1 MNPEITSGAT
11 SGSRVLRNVWVGLGL
26 LAVGQVAALAVS
38 YRMPVTVVG
47 GGEQAEVVREV
58 PEVVEVPREK
68 VPVAEPVVALPVPVK
83 DDPFADPRPQV
94 AIDPEGPERVDPG
107 MALLMEA
114 KEKELLEKG
123 GVALPGVSTGPRVA
137 AAKVQAPLDV
147 AITDEA
153 VLAHLDEGLNLR
165 SSGDT
170 NGALAHLRAAAAVLP
185 DHPKVLYHLAL
196 TLDTMGLVRKAQPVW
211 ESLRALGDGAGDF
224 FVLARDRLRDGVE
237 ASAEPEEEREGKF
250 TIGSLDEERVVD
262 AGGERVRFTTVIRKK
277 SDQPVDMEKMTLAI
291 HFFDSVNGRSIAR
304 SGAMEPVLSCES
316 EPADWADGG
325 ETFGFDYWQPAMSPD
340 ELQRLGRCRYYG
352 CALEVIYEDKLQDA
366 TATTGELLQMA
377 RELPLP
383 DRTAPD
389 ALLDS
394 GPQPS
399 PLVPTIPG
407 SPENLLFPPATA
419 PRAAPTAPR

>member
-1 MNPEITSGAT
+1 
-11 SGSRVLRNVWVGLGL
+11 
-26 LAVGQVAALAVS
+26 
-38 YRMPVTVVG
+38 
-47 GGEQAEVVREV
+47 
-58 PEVVEVPREK
+58 
-68 VPVAEPVVALPVPVK
+68 
-83 DDPFADPRPQV
+83 
-94 AIDPEGPERVDPG
+94 
-107 MALLMEA
+107 
-114 KEKELLEKG
+114 
-123 GVALPGVSTGPRVA
+123 
-137 AAKVQAPLDV
+137 VQAPLDV

-224 FVLARDRLRDGVE
+224 FVLACDRLRDGVE
-237 ASAEPEEEREGKF
+237 ASAEPEEDREGKF

-262 AGGERVRFTTVIRKK
+262 AGGERVRFTAVIRKK

-304 SGAMEPVLSCES
+304 SHAMEPVLSCES

-325 ETFGFDYWQPAMSPD
+325 ETFVFDYWQPSMTPD

>member
-38 YRMPVTVVG
+38 YRMPVTVAG
-47 GGEQAEVVREV
+47 GGEQVEVVREV
-58 PEVVEVPREK
+58 PEVPEVPREK
-68 VPVAEPVVALPVPVK
+68 GPVAEPVVALPVPVK

-94 AIDPEGPERVDPG
+94 AVDPDAPERVDPG

-123 GVALPGVSTGPRVA
+123 GVSLPGVSTGPRA
-137 AAKVQAPLDV
+137 PAAKVQAPLDV

-211 ESLRALGDGAGDF
+211 ESLRALGEGAGDF

-237 ASAEPEEEREGKF
+237 ASAEPEEDREGKF

-304 SGAMEPVLSCES
+304 SHAMEPVLSCES

-325 ETFGFDYWQPAMSPD
+325 ETFVFDYWQPSMTPD